1 MANNETHKS
10 NRIISFD
17 KLTDELKDQFAD
29 AYPQPDGYE
38 PYLKKFIKP
47 DGTPMF
53 YVPFETNDTAYM
65 VKFEV
70 KIDSPMAEDELE
82 KDLFGDSTKGG
93 DMPEMDIQEQNENG
107 EKDESHREFTL
118 NHGDYEKSYAVEA
131 AIADAT
137 HDNAFDDE
145 GGEDEDLDK
154 DDAPLDDDDEDEELE
169 PDEAELLDIELEL
182 MEEEKKAPKAGKK
195 ESKTKKKMAK
205 TVEKDAKTA
214 EKKSKTTENQS
225 AKAGKAETK
234 LKEKEEKPA
243 AKKNTPKGDKET
255 PKAAPKAKK
264 ETKKSK

>member
-17 KLTDELKDQFAD
+17 KLTDDLKEQFAE

-53 YVPFETNDTAYM
+53 YVPFETDDTAYM

-93 DMPEMDIQEQNENG
+93 DMSEMDILEQNDNG

-118 NHGDYEKSYAVEA
+118 NHGDYEKSYAEEA

-137 HDNAFDDE
+137 QDNAFDDDE
-145 GGEDEDLDK
+145 DVEDDEVDKDEDELGDE
-154 DDAPLDDDDEDEELE
+154 DDEDLE

-182 MEEEKKAPKAGKK
+182 MEEEKEVAKERKK
-195 ESKTKKKMAK
+195 ESKSKKETAKAVKKETK
-205 TVEKDAKTA
+205 TT
-214 EKKSKTTENQS
+214 EKKSKTAEKQS
-225 AKAGKAETK
+225 AKASKAEAK
-234 LKEKEEKPA
+234 VKEKEEKPD
-243 AKKNTPKGDKET
+243 AKKKAPKGEKET
-255 PKAAPKAKK
+255 TKATTKAKK